1 MVSSFIGTIIS
12 NLRLM
17 ALKPLG
23 QETSLDEDQRS
34 RVFQGAIECMTHSYR
49 LRTDPLVAHWSWLTK
64 CYHEWHA
71 FAIILSELSSRPLV
85 RDADKA
91 WRVVE
96 QSAVLRWD
104 SSTRHRRVHQWRSVM
119 RSIDKARR
127 RRKKEL
133 GRRRPVSSA
142 VSSSVPPSRRSPAV
156 QEGSWPLMG
165 GGSRGGQGGLGVPL
179 GGFDSQ
185 MSMYQ
190 ADEMM
195 GALLEDEMCNFAG
208 DDGQV
213 YFV

>member
-1 MVSSFIGTIIS
+1 
-12 NLRLM
+12 M

-23 QETSLDEDQRS
+23 QETSLDEDERT
-34 RVFQGAIECMTHSYR
+34 RVFKGAIECMTHSYR
-49 LRTDPLVAHWSWLTK
+49 MRTEPMLAHWSWLTK

-104 SSTRHRRVHQWRSVM
+104 SSTRHRKVHQWRSVM

-133 GRRRPVSSA
+133 GRRRPATSVSSSA
-142 VSSSVPPSRRSPAV
+142 VTPSGTGAHAQQQP
-156 QEGSWPLMG
+156 WPLMSG
-165 GGSRGGQGGLGVPL
+165 LQGHHSDIGILHSGRDHDP
-179 GGFDSQ
+179 Q
-185 MSMYQ
+185 MSLYG

-195 GALLEDEMCNFAG
+195 GTLLESEMCNFGG

>member
-1 MVSSFIGTIIS
+1 
-12 NLRLM
+12 M

-23 QETSLDEDQRS
+23 QETSLDEPQRA

-49 LRTDPLVAHWSWLTK
+49 LRTDPLVARWSWLTR

-71 FAIILSELSSRPLV
+71 FAIILSELSSRPLA
-85 RDADKA
+85 RGADRA

-104 SSTRHRRVHQWRSVM
+104 SATRHRRVHQWRSVM
-119 RSIDKARR
+119 RGIDRARR
-127 RRKKEL
+127 RRRKEL
-133 GRRRPVSSA
+133 GRRRPGAAASSS
-142 VSSSVPPSRRSPAV
+142 SSSVVAPPPSRGSLAV
-156 QEGSWPLMG
+156 QQGLWPLVG
-165 GGSRGGQGGLGVPL
+165 GGGGGPQGSQGGLGEPH
-179 GGFDSQ
+179 GGMGHDVQ

>member
-1 MVSSFIGTIIS
+1 
-12 NLRLM
+12 M

-49 LRTDPLVAHWSWLTK
+49 MRTDPSVAHWSWLTK

-133 GRRRPVSSA
+133 VRRRPALPTSSSSA
-142 VSSSVPPSRRSPAV
+142 PSSRRGPAG
-156 QEGSWPLMG
+156 QEGLWPLA
-165 GGSRGGQGGLGVPL
+165 GGSLQGNQSSFGVPESSL
-179 GGFDSQ
+179 GHDAH

-190 ADEMM
+190 ADDIM
-195 GALLEDEMCNFAG
+195 GTLLEDEMCNFAG
-208 DDGQV
+208 DDGQM